1 MDYMDEFL
9 DSSNISKIDFKSFD
23 YVVDACDTVDTKV
36 LLINECIKNAEIIVE
51 KMLFAIEE
59 AKKTTIKTEE

>member
-1 MDYMDEFL
+1 ME
-9 DSSNISKIDFKSFD
+9 NR
-23 YVVDACDTVDTKV
+23 VTKKE
-36 LLINECIKNAEIIVE
+36 LNECIKNAEIIVE